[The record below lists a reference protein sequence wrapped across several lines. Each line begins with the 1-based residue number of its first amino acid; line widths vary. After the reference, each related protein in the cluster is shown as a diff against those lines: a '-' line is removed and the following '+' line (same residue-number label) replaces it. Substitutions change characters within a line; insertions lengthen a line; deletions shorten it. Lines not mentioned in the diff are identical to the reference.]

1 MEHYLYIL
9 YKASP
14 IHILPRLRQ
23 CSSIILTRIHH
34 LKHDPASDLCLKRHI
49 NTPILTPQTNTLIYL
64 NKKKPPPTPKTIMQQ
79 TYLPTSHLLSQKWTK
94 YFIQEEK
101 TIQHSPKLATMEI

>member
-34 LKHDPASDLCLKRHI
+34 LKHHPASDLCLKRHI

-64 NKKKPPPTPKTIMQQ
+64 NKKKPPPTPKKNYATNV
-79 TYLPTSHLLSQKWTK
+79 PTNVTFAIPQNV
-94 YFIQEEK
+94 
-101 TIQHSPKLATMEI
+101 